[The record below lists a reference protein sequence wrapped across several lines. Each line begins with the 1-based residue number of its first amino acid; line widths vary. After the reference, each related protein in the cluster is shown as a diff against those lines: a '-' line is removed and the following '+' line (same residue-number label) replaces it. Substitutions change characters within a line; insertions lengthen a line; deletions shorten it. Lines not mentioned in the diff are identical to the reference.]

1 MDEIFSKFDESLEEY
16 SSEKMLNYLQ
26 VLQSLINFCVLEET
40 RNNYKSPFVN
50 CDLENECDGLCTVF
64 LDRLNEKLPEFL
76 EFLKTSNCNKSTN
89 TSWKE
94 NILIFGL
101 EKLRL
106 LELLS
111 SLLKFKSDKLLATM
125 LQNDVYSI
133 FFVRN

>member
-1 MDEIFSKFDESLEEY
+1 MDEILSKFDMTVEEY
-16 SSEKMLNYLQ
+16 SSEKMLYYLQ
-26 VLQSLINFCVLEET
+26 LLQSLINFCILEET

-50 CDLENECDGLCTVF
+50 CNLENDCQGLCTAF

-76 EFLKTSNCNKSTN
+76 EFLKISSCNKSTN

-94 NILIFGL
+94 TIPIFGL

-111 SLLKFKSDKLLATM
+111 SLLKFKSDKLLMTM
-125 LQNDVYSI
+125 LQNDVFTN